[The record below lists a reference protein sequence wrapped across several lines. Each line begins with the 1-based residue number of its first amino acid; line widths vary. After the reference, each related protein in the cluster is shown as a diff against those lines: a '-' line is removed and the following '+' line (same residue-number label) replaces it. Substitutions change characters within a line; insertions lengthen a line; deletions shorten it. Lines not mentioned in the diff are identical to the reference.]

1 MHHKTAL
8 VITLSTALAALLSA
22 CAGAPGAPPATMYS
36 QSALPPA
43 VQVPNGFTVALE
55 TLGAGE
61 IAYECRAKAGATDQH
76 EWAFVGPSATLTDRQ
91 GRPIGRYF
99 GPPATWQATDGS
111 SITGRQLAVAPGG
124 QGHLPLQLV
133 QANPA
138 SGAGAMAG
146 ISHVQR
152 VATRGGVAP
161 STVCNAGAQGQRERV
176 PYEADYIFWKP
187 A

>member
-22 CAGAPGAPPATMYS
+22 CGAPGMPPAPMYA

-43 VQVPNGFTVALE
+43 VQVPSGFTVTLE
-55 TLGAGE
+55 TVGVGE
-61 IAYECRAKAGATDQH
+61 ITYECRAKPGAADQH

-99 GPPATWQATDGS
+99 GPPATWAAADGS
-111 SITGRQLAVAPGG
+111 SITGRQMAVAPGG
-124 QGHLPLQLV
+124 PGHLPLQLL
-133 QANPA
+133 QADPA

-161 STVCNAGAQGQRERV
+161 ATACNAAAQGQRAHV
-176 PYEADYIFWKP
+176 PYQADYIFWKP